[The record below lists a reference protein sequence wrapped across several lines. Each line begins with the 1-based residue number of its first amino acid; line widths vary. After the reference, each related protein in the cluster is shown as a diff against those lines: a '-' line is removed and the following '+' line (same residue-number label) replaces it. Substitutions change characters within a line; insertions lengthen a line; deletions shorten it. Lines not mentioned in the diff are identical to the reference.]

1 MVFIQINYILQ
12 SDDRLLLAI
21 KKNTHLKLEV
31 LLTSFFRFGS
41 QARLASVVC

>member
-1 MVFIQINYILQ
+1 MFLYKLIIFLQ

-21 KKNTHLKLEV
+21 KKNTHLRLEV
-31 LLTSFFRFGS
+31 LLTSFFRPGS